1 MKKIEFYTDDA
12 QVMKDFPP
20 QPISKNL
27 PKWLD
32 NIDKDNEFNVTH
44 CSPVMDWMN
53 SGYIIQNA
61 WETFVEE
68 KIQQFRKGVK
78 LTSQNKRPNTRK
90 INPSVLSSECMPF
103 DNAPHAYFRLE
114 TDFKVVTPPGYS
126 CLVMQPFYDFNSKFT
141 IMPGIIDTDKHDWV
155 ITAMAYTR
163 EKNLRI
169 LPGENL
175 LQIVPFKRDDW
186 EMNLQTQPMMYSQLF
201 HYIRGA
207 YTKLFRSRKV
217 YK

>member
-1 MKKIEFYTDDA
+1 MKNIKFITDDP

-20 QPISKNL
+20 RPISQDL

-32 NIDKDNEFNVTH
+32 RLDNDNEFNVSH

-53 SGYIIQNA
+53 SGYILYNA
-61 WETFVEE
+61 WETVLTE
-68 KIQQFRKGVK
+68 KVQQFKKGME
-78 LTSQNKRPNTRK
+78 LTTQNQRPQLRK
-90 INPSVLSSECMPF
+90 INPSALAADCMPI
-103 DNAPHAYFRLE
+103 DNAPYAYFKLE

-141 IMPGIIDTDKHDWV
+141 VMPGIIDTDKHDWV
-155 ITAMAYTR
+155 VTTMAYTR
-163 EKNLRI
+163 EKELRI
-169 LPGENL
+169 LPGEKL
-175 LQIVPFKRDDW
+175 VQIVPFKRDDW
-186 EMNLQTQPMMYSQLF
+186 KMDLETQPMYSQLF

-207 YTKLFRSRKV
+207 YTKLFRSKKV